1 MTGVPVLLIS
11 NEIPVPTTVKMVQVV
26 SSNEEFAKI
35 IQGSGLTVVDFY
47 AVWCGPCKAIAPVL
61 DQFASQLPNVTFIKV
76 DVDQSGDI
84 AREYQVSAMPTFKL
98 FKNGKEVGEL
108 VGADPN
114 RLRQLIEANK

>member
-1 MTGVPVLLIS
+1 
-11 NEIPVPTTVKMVQVV
+11 MVQVV

>member
-26 SSNEEFAKI
+26 SSKEEFAKI

>member
-1 MTGVPVLLIS
+1 
-11 NEIPVPTTVKMVQVV
+11 MVQVV
-26 SSNEEFAKI
+26 SSKQEFAKI